1 MVTRLLVLAFVICAQ
16 PLPAVLSAQSPI
28 PYTQG
33 SVWAMNMLRIQSGR
47 GDDYYNDVRASLKR
61 QLDEA
66 KRQGLLLSYKFIS
79 TDATNPTDWNM
90 LLMVEYKNMA
100 SFDGLREKMDP
111 IASRTVG
118 SPQERRDRAIKRND
132 LREVIGTKLGREIIL
147 RDSLPERANR

>member
-1 MVTRLLVLAFVICAQ
+1 MVARVAVLTFVLCIQ
-16 PLPAVLSAQSPI
+16 TLPAVLSAQSSI

-33 SVWAMNMLRIQSGR
+33 SVWGMNMLRIKSGR

-79 TDATNPTDWNM
+79 TDATNADDWNM

-100 SFDGLREKMDP
+100 ALDGLREKMDP

-118 SPQERRDRAIKRND
+118 PAEERRDRAIKRND
-132 LREVIGTKLGREIIL
+132 IREVIGTKLGREIIL
-147 RDSLPERANR
+147 RDSLPGANR

>member
-1 MVTRLLVLAFVICAQ
+1 MVARVAVLTFVLCIQ
-16 PLPAVLSAQSPI
+16 TLPAVLSAQSSI

-33 SVWAMNMLRIQSGR
+33 SVWGMNMLRIKSGR

-79 TDATNPTDWNM
+79 TDATNPADWNM

-100 SFDGLREKMDP
+100 ALDGLREKMDP

-118 SPQERRDRAIKRND
+118 PPEERRDRAIKRND
-132 LREVIGTKLGREIIL
+132 IREVIGTKLGREIIL
-147 RDSLPERANR
+147 RDSLPGPANR

>member
-1 MVTRLLVLAFVICAQ
+1 
-16 PLPAVLSAQSPI
+16 
-28 PYTQG
+28 
-33 SVWAMNMLRIQSGR
+33 MNMLRIQSGR